1 METLVGMTEF
11 CRKSHIYEENCRC
24 GCFTR
29 NCCKEFK
36 KLTNKGLR
44 KGSMTQCNYFSA
56 NVDTFSSYQSIEFI
70 LSSPEFLVPVCV
82 TPDYQS
88 ELTWKC
94 GELKGGAPPESNN
107 KCNYTRSDSKSDNE
121 PLLSHSSCEKCTNV
135 ITLSFPANTI
145 PKRFHYDIS
154 SDGAVTISFLDIM
167 SF

>member
-1 METLVGMTEF
+1 M
-11 CRKSHIYEENCRC
+11 
-24 GCFTR
+24 
-29 NCCKEFK
+29 
-36 KLTNKGLR
+36 
-44 KGSMTQCNYFSA
+44 
-56 NVDTFSSYQSIEFI
+56 
-70 LSSPEFLVPVCV
+70 SSPEFLVPVCV
-82 TPDYQS
+82 MPDNQS

-107 KCNYTRSDSKSDNE
+107 KCNYNRSDSKSDNE

-167 SF
+167 SFLSDYMQWNRFIPDGEESLRMGHYWVKMSSSEVKCMSPIMKK